1 MHYLLTNLFLC
12 DIIKC
17 NINNIG
23 VKGNIDDDQ
32 FLIRQ
37 VS

>member
-12 DIIKC
+12 DIIKY